1 MKTYTIIAGVNGTGK
16 SSLTGSLKAQTK
28 SLGTIIDTDKITAE
42 AGVST
47 LAGGK
52 IALKKIRSCLER
64 GICFT
69 QESTL
74 SGHFTHE
81 TARKAREA
89 GYYIRLYYVGLDSAE
104 ESVRRIANR
113 VARGGHDIPTDIVQR
128 RFSERWTNL
137 AAVLPYCDEAV
148 FFDNDNGFIEVA
160 VYENGELLEK
170 GSKRPV
176 WLRELKAY
184 LQGAEMTR

>member
-1 MKTYTIIAGVNGTGK
+1 MKVYTIIAGVNGTGK
-16 SSLTGSLKAQTK
+16 SSFTGSLKAQTK

-42 AGVST
+42 AGVSP

-52 IALKKIRSCLER
+52 IALQKIRSCLER

-81 TARKAREA
+81 TARKARES
-89 GYYIRLYYVGLDSAE
+89 GYYIRLYYIGLDSAE

-113 VARGGHDIPTDIVQR
+113 VARGGHDIPAELVER
-128 RFSERWTNL
+128 RFRERWANL
-137 AAVLPYCDEAV
+137 AAVLPYCDEAT
-148 FFDNDNGFIEVA
+148 FFDNDNGFVEVA
-160 VYENGELLEK
+160 VYENGELLTK
-170 GSKRPV
+170 GERRPV
-176 WLRELKAY
+176 WLQELRAY
-184 LQGAEMTR
+184 LEAEG

>member
-42 AGVST
+42 AGVSP
-47 LAGGK
+47 LEGGK
-52 IALKKIRSCLER
+52 IALRKIRSCLER

-74 SGHFTHE
+74 AGHFTQE
-81 TARKAREA
+81 TARKAREQ
-89 GYYIRLYYVGLDSAE
+89 GYYIRLYYVGLDSSE

-113 VARGGHDIPTDIVQR
+113 VSRGGHDIPTDIVER
-128 RFSERWTNL
+128 RFKERWSNL
-137 AAVLPYCDEAV
+137 ASVLPYCDEAV
-148 FFDNDNGFIEVA
+148 FFDNDNGFVEVA
-160 VYENGELLEK
+160 VYENGELLVK
-170 GSKRPV
+170 GSRCPA
-176 WLRELKAY
+176 WLLELSKY
-184 LQGAEMTR
+184 LEAL